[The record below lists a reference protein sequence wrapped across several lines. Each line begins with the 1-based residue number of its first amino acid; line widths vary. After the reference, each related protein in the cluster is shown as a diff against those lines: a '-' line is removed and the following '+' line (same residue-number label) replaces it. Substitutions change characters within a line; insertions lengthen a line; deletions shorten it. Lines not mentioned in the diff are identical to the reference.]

1 VSWGLTLK
9 RKDENEK
16 GRAPFSVKEE
26 EEEKKKKKK
35 KVFFRLFSNLQ
46 RSKPPTSNLTSET

>member
-35 KVFFRLFSNLQ
+35 KRVF
-46 RSKPPTSNLTSET
+46 

>member
-26 EEEKKKKKK
+26 EDETKKKKKK
-35 KVFFRLFSNLQ
+35 SFLGFSQIYKDLSPQ
-46 RSKPPTSNLTSET
+46 PQI